1 MYIKIVNIYS
11 FSFWC
16 VQKIDNYI
24 QCWKTHF
31 LLLNIKAIVEC
42 FGDLFLVSIFT
53 GIIKEGN
60 WSKYIGNN
68 LGK

>member
-1 MYIKIVNIYS
+1 MQKLTIIYS
-11 FSFWC
+11 VGKLIF
-16 VQKIDNYI
+16 YY
-24 QCWKTHF
+24 
-31 LLLNIKAIVEC
+31 LNIKAIVEC